1 MPPLQQGEKKLKS
14 YYVRTLEE
22 AIQPDGTFL
31 VYNKPIFILAE
42 EKVLK
47 ACLESW
53 FYTRRKTGSEETGFR
68 RSLFAGHVSES
79 KTLHG
84 WYSCFLYKHVAGV
97 EVHDTKT
104 YGLLMKER
112 GIYCSPDGVL
122 DVKLPGC
129 LSKKLVLVEIKTKVA
144 ISTINEA
151 VAVQS
156 KYGSFIECNFDSDI
170 CKTTVGPHRFQIL
183 HNAVTCV
190 SRMCCMWL
198 EVKLALFTYVS
209 SYF

>member
-1 MPPLQQGEKKLKS
+1 MH
-14 YYVRTLEE
+14 
-22 AIQPDGTFL
+22 
-31 VYNKPIFILAE
+31 NKPISIPAE
-42 EKVLK
+42 EVLK

-53 FYTRRKTGSEETGFR
+53 FYTRKKTGSEETGSR

-79 KTLHG
+79 KTLAG
-84 WYSCFLYKHVAGV
+84 IPAFLYKRV

-151 VAVQS
+151 VA
-156 KYGSFIECNFDSDI
+156 KHGSLIECNFDSDI
-170 CKTTVGPHRFQIL
+170 SKTTVGPRRFQ
-183 HNAVTCV
+183 T
-190 SRMCCMWL
+190 
-198 EVKLALFTYVS
+198 
-209 SYF
+209 

>member
-1 MPPLQQGEKKLKS
+1 MKITIFHCHHCNKLKS

-22 AIQPDGTFL
+22 AIQPDGIFL
-31 VYNKPIFILAE
+31 VHNKPISIPAE

-53 FYTRRKTGSEETGFR
+53 FYTRKKTGSEETGFV

-79 KTLHG
+79 KTLAG
-84 WYSCFLYKHVAGV
+84 IPALLYKHVAGV

-129 LSKKLVLVEIKTKVA
+129 LSKKLVLVEIKTKLLL
-144 ISTINEA
+144 
-151 VAVQS
+151 VQQLL
-156 KYGSFIECNFDSDI
+156 CN
-170 CKTTVGPHRFQIL
+170 
-183 HNAVTCV
+183 
-190 SRMCCMWL
+190 
-198 EVKLALFTYVS
+198 
-209 SYF
+209 